1 MARRILP
8 GCQAAVTAPAVSV
21 ERVGQEGVPVVVVD
35 GFAPDPD
42 ALVAEA
48 ATTRLGPPGSH
59 YPGLRASVGPAYRA
73 QVGPLLAAA
82 AKRVFGF
89 TERLAID
96 RTLFSLTV
104 TPPATLSLPQR
115 LPHIDDVAPGKLAV
129 VHYLSHADWGG
140 TAFYRHRAT
149 GFETIGPDRHRRY
162 LDALAADLAA
172 HGEPPPGYIAGE
184 TPLFASIGAVAP
196 RFNRAILYPS
206 NLLHCAAI
214 PNDRP
219 PPHDVATG
227 RLTIASFLT
236 AS

>member
-1 MARRILP
+1 M
-8 GCQAAVTAPAVSV
+8 TAPAVSV
-21 ERVGQEGVPVVVVD
+21 KRLGREGVPVVVVD
-35 GFAPDPD
+35 GFVADPD
-42 ALVAEA
+42 ALVTQAAEA
-48 ATTRLGPPGSH
+48 TLAAPQSH
-59 YPGLRASVGPAYRA
+59 YPGLRAPVGPDYGRA
-73 QVGPLLAAA
+73 IGPLLAAA

-96 RTLFSLTV
+96 RSLFSLAL
-104 TPPATLSLPQR
+104 TPSAALTLPQR

-140 TAFYRHRAT
+140 TAFYRHRTT
-149 GFETIGPDRHRRY
+149 GYETIGPARHRRY
-162 LDALAADLAA
+162 LDALAADLAL
-172 HGEPPPGYIAGE
+172 HGEPPPGYIAGD
-184 TPLFASIGAVAP
+184 TPLFAAIGMVAP

-214 PNDRP
+214 ANDRP
-219 PPHDVATG
+219 LPDDAATG

>member
-1 MARRILP
+1 MS
-8 GCQAAVTAPAVSV
+8 TPAISV
-21 ERVGQEGVPVVVVD
+21 ERVGREGVPVVVVD

-42 ALVAEA
+42 GLVAEA
-48 ATTRLGPPGSH
+48 AGARLGPPGSH
-59 YPGLRASVGPAYRA
+59 YPGLRAPVGPAYRA

-89 TERLAID
+89 GQRLTID
-96 RTLFSLTV
+96 RTLFSLAV
-104 TPPATLSLPQR
+104 TPPAALTLPQR

-162 LDALAADLAA
+162 LDVLAADLAA
-172 HGEPPPGYIAGE
+172 HGEPPPGYIMGQ
-184 TPLFASIGAVAP
+184 TPLFAPIAAVAP
-196 RFNRAILYPS
+196 RFNRAILYPG

-214 PNDRP
+214 ANDRP
-219 PPHDVATG
+219 PPDDLATG